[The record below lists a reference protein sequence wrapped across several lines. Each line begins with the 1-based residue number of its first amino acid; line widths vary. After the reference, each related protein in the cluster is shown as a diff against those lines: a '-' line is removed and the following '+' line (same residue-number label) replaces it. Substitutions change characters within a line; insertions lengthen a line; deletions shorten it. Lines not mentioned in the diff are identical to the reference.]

1 MKKNVLARSG
11 YRWLAGLVVVAVVLV
26 IVVFKVAGAPK
37 AASIASSA
45 PGVAAEVSASP
56 VAMPLS
62 TLSEDAPTLTAAPS
76 DPLPLHPQ
84 DQVDWVMRNKKPAM
98 ILFHSTNCIP
108 CKAMDKLVKKVRADY
123 EPGIV
128 FIDVITNNNYNTALI
143 RSAQIQAIP
152 TTFLLRRSGEGKR
165 VVGAMNEEALRA
177 ELAGLLAGD

>member
-1 MKKNVLARSG
+1 
-11 YRWLAGLVVVAVVLV
+11 
-26 IVVFKVAGAPK
+26 
-37 AASIASSA
+37 
-45 PGVAAEVSASP
+45 
-56 VAMPLS
+56 
-62 TLSEDAPTLTAAPS
+62 
-76 DPLPLHPQ
+76 
-84 DQVDWVMRNKKPAM
+84 MRNKKPAM

-143 RSAQIQAIP
+143 RSAQIQTIP